1 MNSMEIGI
9 LVALVSAFTSSLRE
23 SIRKHV
29 SSDFSSVEIGFLTQ
43 VYGAVVLA
51 PFALYYLLQTQ
62 ITFTPGLVFAL
73 LLSAGGVLSSTYIYV
88 EAMRISDLSVTEPL
102 RQMTPL
108 IVALLEPL
116 VLDTAFSIKI
126 VAAAL
131 LGALGSYVL
140 VSKNGLAEPLENMK
154 NKGAFMALLVAVIFA
169 VLAIAKRFGSTNI
182 EPLLFTYFTY
192 ILGLIGFWI
201 WKRRNGEE
209 IGREDFLRRDIA
221 AMGVVTAV
229 GAVITIYAF
238 SLISAS
244 EVVVVKQ
251 TSGIFGILIGR
262 RFFSEEAIIRK
273 LIGALIII
281 AGVAVVALI

>member
-1 MNSMEIGI
+1 LNSMEIGI

-29 SSDFSSVEIGFLTQ
+29 FTDFSSVEIGFLTQ

-116 VLDTAFSIKI
+116 ILDTAFSIKI
-126 VAAAL
+126 MAAAL

-140 VSKNGLAEPLENMK
+140 VSKESLAEPLESIK

-201 WKRRNGEE
+201 WKIRNGEE
-209 IGREDFLRRDIA
+209 IGREGFLRRDIA

-262 RFFSEEAIIRK
+262 RFFKEEAIFRK
-273 LIGALIII
+273 LLGALVIM
-281 AGVAVVALI
+281 AGVLIVTLI